1 MWPEDPCYLNA
12 LKIFKDFVKSFKVTN
27 DVAERAVGMTE
38 DYNGRAVKE
47 DQYQGLLHSTNKNR
61 KMFSKCTKRT
71 IAEGLRSI

>member
-12 LKIFKDFVKSFKVTN
+12 LKMVKSFKVTN
-27 DVAERAVGMTE
+27 DVAERAVGMAE
-38 DYNGRAVKE
+38 EYNGRAVKE
-47 DQYQGLLHSTNKNR
+47 DQYQGLLHSANTNR